1 MVFLRVLWFVYIFK
15 TLIYIIKIIH
25 NFQKVDKTALEAW
38 MNHLSSQSRASQI
51 LSSKDNPLIYYFRD
65 AFSRYLRDVK
75 ITYAV
80 PDKRDPDFQF
90 YEVTKGTMN
99 VYR

>member
-1 MVFLRVLWFVYIFK
+1 M
-15 TLIYIIKIIH
+15 
-25 NFQKVDKTALEAW
+25 DKTALEAW
-38 MNHLSSQSRASQI
+38 INHVSSQSRAAQI
-51 LSSKDNPLIYYFRD
+51 LSNKDNPLVFFFRD
-65 AFSRYLRDVK
+65 AFSRFLRDVK

>member
-1 MVFLRVLWFVYIFK
+1 
-15 TLIYIIKIIH
+15 
-25 NFQKVDKTALEAW
+25 
-38 MNHLSSQSRASQI
+38 MNHLSAKPRAAQI
-51 LSSKDNPLIYYFRD
+51 LSNKDNPLVLFFRD
-65 AFSRYLRDVK
+65 AFMRHLRDVK

-90 YEVTKGTMN
+90 FEVTKGTMN